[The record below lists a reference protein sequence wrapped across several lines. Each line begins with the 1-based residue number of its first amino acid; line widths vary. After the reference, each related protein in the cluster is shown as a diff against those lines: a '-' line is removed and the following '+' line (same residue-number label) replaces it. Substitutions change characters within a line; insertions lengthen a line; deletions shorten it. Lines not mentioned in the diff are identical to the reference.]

1 MVVAALCG
9 IAKTTLPG
17 AATIAVALSTA
28 VLPAKESTGAIL
40 LMLMTG
46 DLLAVWSYRRDA
58 DFRML
63 RRLVPAVL
71 AGVGA
76 GALFLHQRLYPSP
89 HRRHPADPGRR
100 HSASATLGEQE
111 RTRRRI

>member
-1 MVVAALCG
+1 MLPTLTATSWILLMVVAALCG

-76 GALFLHQRLYPSP
+76 GACFCTWPPTTPPVAS
-89 HRRHPADPGRR
+89 
-100 HSASATLGEQE
+100 SASSC
-111 RTRRRI
+111 